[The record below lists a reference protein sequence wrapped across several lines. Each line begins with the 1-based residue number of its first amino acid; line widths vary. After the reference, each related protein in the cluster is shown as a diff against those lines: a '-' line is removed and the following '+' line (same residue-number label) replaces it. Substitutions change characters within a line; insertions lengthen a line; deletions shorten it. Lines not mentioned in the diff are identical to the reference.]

1 MDFVKTISL
10 SSVSVS
16 TRIISLLVVN
26 KVLALIVGPSG
37 YAIIGQLQNII
48 SATLSASSGFLNNG
62 VIKYTSEY
70 HDQPRKLANIWQS
83 AFKISLIL
91 IILIALILTIFS
103 SNIASHLL
111 NNSNYDFIFSIFGLT
126 LIFYVFNG
134 LILAILNGKKEILVH
149 TKITIFGSLISLLM
163 TTGLTFFYGLEGAL
177 IALVTNQSI
186 VFFVSLFYA
195 RRFNWFKTIF
205 KLNKDN
211 QGVTR
216 LIKFGSMGLAGAL
229 AIPLAHILIRNSL
242 INNFGIDYAGY
253 WDAMWRIS
261 TVYLMFLTS
270 VLSIYFLPK
279 FSEISDKTAIKT
291 EFIKGYLYLIPS
303 TITISALIYIFSSQ
317 IIIALFSEDFL
328 KMQDLFF
335 WQLSGDIIK
344 MCSWLIGY
352 FFIAKAYIKIVVF
365 SELIFAATFYLL
377 TQFFTSKFGF
387 EGVSIAYFINYI
399 IHFVF
404 MASVLKLKQLV

>member
-16 TRIISLLVVN
+16 TRIISLLVIN
-26 KVLALIVGPSG
+26 KLLALIVGPSG

-48 SATLSASSGFLNNG
+48 TAVLSASSGFLNNG

-70 HDQPRKLANIWQS
+70 HDQPEKLVNIWQS
-83 AFKISLIL
+83 AFKISLFL
-91 IILIALILTIFS
+91 IIVFGLILTIFS
-103 SNIASHLL
+103 SNIASYLL

-134 LILAILNGKKEILVH
+134 LILAIFNGKKEILVH
-149 TKITIFGSLISLLM
+149 TKITIFGSLISLVM

-195 RRFNWFKTIF
+195 RNFRWFKTIF

-211 QGVTR
+211 QGVVR

-229 AIPLAHILIRNSL
+229 AIPLSHILIRDSL
-242 INNFGIDYAGY
+242 IQNFGIDYAGY
-253 WDAMWRIS
+253 WDGMWRIS
-261 TVYLMFLTS
+261 SIYLMFLTS

-279 FSEISDKTAIKT
+279 FSEISEKKVIKK
-291 EFIKGYLYLIPS
+291 EFAKGYLYLVPS
-303 TITISALIYIFSSQ
+303 TIIISALIYIFSSQ
-317 IIIALFSEDFL
+317 IINILFSEDFL

-335 WQLSGDIIK
+335 WQLSGDVIK

-352 FFIAKAYIKIVVF
+352 FFIAKAYIRIVVF
-365 SELIFAATFYLL
+365 SEFIFSATFYFL
-377 TQFFTSKFGF
+377 TQFCTSHFGF

-399 IHFVF
+399 LHFVF
-404 MASVLKLKQLV
+404 MVSVLKLKQLV